1 MAFGRPKAVVPC
13 GRRESRR
20 GVFRAFETRS
30 CNRGLRHLG
39 DCHIV
44 EKHYASGAACVE
56 LTTPNFLTLLR
67 IACVPLLI
75 WLLTYTGPAASAV
88 AAGFFFLATITDFFD
103 GYIARSYNSV
113 TAFGKFL
120 DPMADKLVVTAALI
134 MLAGMDRTPH
144 VPPWMVVLLVTREI
158 TVTGL
163 RAVAAAEGMVLGA
176 EELGKYKMTLQVIA
190 IHGLLIHYTYFHVD
204 CFAFGM
210 FVLWIAMAVSVWSG
224 VDYYLKVFGALRAPA
239 VRSSAKRAAV

>member
-1 MAFGRPKAVVPC
+1 P
-13 GRRESRR
+13 
-20 GVFRAFETRS
+20 
-30 CNRGLRHLG
+30 G

-44 EKHYASGAACVE
+44 EKYYASGAACVE

-88 AAGFFFLATITDFFD
+88 AAGVFFLATITDFFD

-120 DPMADKLVVTAALI
+120 DPMADRLVVAAAHV
-134 MLAGMDRTPH
+134 MVDRMDRAAELPA
-144 VPPWMVVLLVTREI
+144 WIVVLLGLREI

-163 RAVAAAEGMVLGA
+163 RAV
-176 EELGKYKMTLQVIA
+176 
-190 IHGLLIHYTYFHVD
+190 
-204 CFAFGM
+204 
-210 FVLWIAMAVSVWSG
+210 
-224 VDYYLKVFGALRAPA
+224 
-239 VRSSAKRAAV
+239 